1 MVKNMVKNKS
11 NHEQNLE
18 ENNYNS
24 IKKLAKILTDEN
36 LTEIEYQNNEIKIRV
51 SRSRTGIAENSL
63 AAAPLQS
70 TDNTKNNNNEES
82 KLQSHLGAIKS
93 PMVGVAYLS
102 PEPGSTPFVTV
113 GDKVKKGQTLI
124 LIEAMKTFNPVQAP
138 SDGILK
144 SMHVSDGQPL
154 EFAQLI
160 AVLGN

>member
-1 MVKNMVKNKS
+1 MVKNKL
-11 NHEQNLE
+11 NHEQDLE

-51 SRSRTGIAENSL
+51 CRSRIGISENSL

-70 TDNTKNNNNEES
+70 TDNTKNNNNEKS
-82 KLQSHLGAIKS
+82 IQQSHLGAIKS

-154 EFAQLI
+154 EFEQLI
-160 AVLGN
+160 AVIGN

>member
-1 MVKNMVKNKS
+1 MVKNKS
-11 NHEQNLE
+11 NHEQNLDE
-18 ENNYNS
+18 SNYDS

-36 LTEIEYQNNEIKIRV
+36 LAEIEYQNNEVKIRV
-51 SRSRTGIAENSL
+51 SRSQIGITANSL
-63 AAAPLQS
+63 TTAPIQS
-70 TDNTKNNNNEES
+70 IDNNKNNSNEKN
-82 KLQSHLGAIKS
+82 KLQSDSGAIKS

>member
-1 MVKNMVKNKS
+1 MVKNKS
-11 NHEQNLE
+11 NHEQNLDE
-18 ENNYNS
+18 SNYDS

-36 LTEIEYQNNEIKIRV
+36 LAEIEYQNNEVKIRV
-51 SRSRTGIAENSL
+51 SRSQIGITANSL
-63 AAAPLQS
+63 TTAPIQS
-70 TDNTKNNNNEES
+70 IDNNKNNSNEKN
-82 KLQSHLGAIKS
+82 KLQSDSGAIKS

-154 EFAQLI
+154 EFEQLI
-160 AVLGN
+160 AILDN